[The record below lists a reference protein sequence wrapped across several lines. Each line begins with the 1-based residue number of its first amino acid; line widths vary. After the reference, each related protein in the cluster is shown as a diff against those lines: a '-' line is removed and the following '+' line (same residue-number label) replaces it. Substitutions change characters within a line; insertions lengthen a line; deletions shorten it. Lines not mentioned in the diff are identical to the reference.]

1 MHQHHVRSDER
12 RVVVTG
18 LGVVSPYGRGCQ
30 VYWKGLAQGQCM
42 IRPLTLFPT
51 DGFRSRLAGE
61 LPGATVRAL
70 GTTRQ
75 SRATRFL
82 LAAAQEAVCSAGL
95 RPAELATAAV
105 SIGGAGGGMLEAEN
119 WYWARYHRPEGS
131 HRQAALRSM
140 LPTQSDRRFGIPFAY
155 RWAT

>member
-61 LPGATVRAL
+61 LPAATVRAL
-70 GTTRQ
+70 GTAQ
-75 SRATRFL
+75 SVTGDAF
-82 LAAAQEAVCSAGL
+82 SAGG
-95 RPAELATAAV
+95 
-105 SIGGAGGGMLEAEN
+105 SAGS
-119 WYWARYHRPEGS
+119 RV
-131 HRQAALRSM
+131 
-140 LPTQSDRRFGIPFAY
+140 
-155 RWAT
+155 